1 MDAATGLLYV
11 GDGQY
16 YDPSTGRFLTRNAKP
31 NQTNPYLPFDP
42 AGAMLGPLGVL
53 ALVLGSKKKK
63 SKYDVLLFI
72 LVFAVASGMTLSAC
86 TFTAEITPTE
96 IPMPGYN
103 VTVTTEDGTT
113 EYFIPTLSTTPS
125 APPAYPCP
133 TPETPIPPTPTPA
146 PERFEKIIFICGV
159 GDRTPCANGGAPL
172 NPFRRWAEKHGYSA
186 SDFSIHDVDVCG
198 EVNKRK
204 KLECANRAISNI
216 ESNSSRFLLIG
227 HSAGA
232 DAVIVAVD
240 RVSDKSK
247 IAGIVLL
254 DPTLGAALEN
264 DDPDIGEYTDL
275 QTMAD
280 NLPSPKFLGDSPED
294 GYKEIRG
301 VHRVPYDNY
310 NHKQLALEDAV
321 VNDMVDRF
329 GWSELK

>member
-1 MDAATGLLYV
+1 MWAMNSITLAPALSLV
-11 GDGQY
+11 QCRC
-16 YDPSTGRFLTRNAKP
+16 DPSTGRFLTRNAKP
-31 NQTNPYLPFDP
+31 NLPFDP
-42 AGAMLGPLGVL
+42 TGAMLGPLGVL
-53 ALVLGSKKKK
+53 ALVLGGKKKK
-63 SKYDVLLFI
+63 SKYDVLLFV

-96 IPMPGYN
+96 VPMPGYN

-113 EYFIPTLSTTPS
+113 EYFIPTPSTTPN

-133 TPETPIPPTPTPA
+133 TPEIPIPSTPTPA
-146 PERFEKIIFICGV
+146 PDRFEKIIFICGV
-159 GDRTPCANGGAPL
+159 GDGIACANGGAPL

-198 EVNKRK
+198 EVNKKRR

-216 ESNSSRFLLIG
+216 ESNISSFLLIG

-240 RVSDKSK
+240 RISDKSK

-254 DPTLGAALEN
+254 DPTLEATLEN
-264 DDPDIGEYTDL
+264 DDPEIYEYTDL

-294 GYKEIRG
+294 GYVEIG
-301 VHRVPYDNY
+301 VPIACPMIITIINNLR
-310 NHKQLALEDAV
+310 
-321 VNDMVDRF
+321 
-329 GWSELK
+329 LKMLL